1 MKKKTQ
7 KFPSE
12 KDLKEVRDLLS
23 TGPAARPLSPKADAV
38 ERLKHALCAEFV
50 KYKNRKKITQK
61 QLASELSIDEALVS
75 KIINYAYDEFTVDRL
90 VKYLSILYPSVDIR
104 LLVA

>member
-1 MKKKTQ
+1 MKKKIQ
-7 KFPSE
+7 KFPNE
-12 KDLKEVRDLLS
+12 KDLKSVREHLS
-23 TGPAARPLSPKADAV
+23 KGPAARPLSVNADAV

-50 KYKNRKKITQK
+50 KYKNRKKISQK
-61 QLASELSIDEALVS
+61 ELATELSVDESLVS

>member
-12 KDLKEVRDLLS
+12 KELSEVRNLLS
-23 TGPAARPLSPKADAV
+23 TGPAARPLPPNADVV

-50 KYKNRKKITQK
+50 KHKNRKKITQK
-61 QLASELSIDEALVS
+61 QLALDLSIDEALVS
-75 KIINYAYDEFTVDRL
+75 KMINYSYDEFTVDRL